1 MGDKK
6 AIVDA
11 NMIIEQVA
19 DEAAPLIEE
28 VRRCNVIVQHARAQK
43 LCGVVMALL
52 KGNEDSKN
60 IRIREEVQ
68 DARSNHLKED
78 QVLPKCVREKMI
90 RTLGGR

>member
-1 MGDKK
+1 M
-6 AIVDA
+6 VDA

-19 DEAAPLIEE
+19 DEAAPLVEE
-28 VRRCNVIVQHARAQK
+28 VKRCQLIVQHARAQK

-52 KGNEDSKN
+52 KGNDDNRN

-68 DARSNHLKED
+68 DARQHHLKED
-78 QVLPKCVREKMI
+78 QVLPKCIHEKMN